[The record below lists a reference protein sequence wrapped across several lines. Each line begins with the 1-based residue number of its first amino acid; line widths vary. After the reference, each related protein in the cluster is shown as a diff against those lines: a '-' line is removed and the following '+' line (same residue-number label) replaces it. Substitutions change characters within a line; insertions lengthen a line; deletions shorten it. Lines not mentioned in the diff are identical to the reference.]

1 MWIGGAARAWE
12 YVTNIGLVCRL
23 YSGLI
28 GPLEPI
34 PFFPCHPTG
43 TVERARKARVR
54 MSRFPARLCRV
65 AGNGDLNEK
74 DINMTVVHPS
84 KQFTGQDSYPT
95 RLPDEERIIERQ
107 DPVIWSKWSKD
118 APITFE
124 EARHYEE
131 KGYLVRRDI
140 FTAQEVRKLIDASAA
155 IRADA
160 SDIRSEDL
168 VTEPGTNA
176 VRTVFRLDDHSKT
189 FARLARDARLADI
202 ARFLLGDEVYLHQSR
217 LNYKPGFTGKEFYWH
232 SDFETWHA
240 EDGMPRMRAVS
251 ASVLLTDNSELNG
264 PLMLIPGSH
273 RKFIACSGETPEDN
287 HKSSLKKQEIGVPST
302 QLLEK
307 MAEQAGLDSATGPAG
322 TVIFFECNTMHA
334 SNGNV
339 TPFPRSNAFFVYN
352 AVSNAVTTPFAA
364 PKPRPDFL
372 ANRGPVKALKVVK
385 GNFA

>member
-1 MWIGGAARAWE
+1 M
-12 YVTNIGLVCRL
+12 N
-23 YSGLI
+23 
-28 GPLEPI
+28 
-34 PFFPCHPTG
+34 
-43 TVERARKARVR
+43 
-54 MSRFPARLCRV
+54 
-65 AGNGDLNEK
+65 
-74 DINMTVVHPS
+74 VVHPA
-84 KQFTGQDSYPT
+84 KRFTGQDSYPT
-95 RLPDEERIIERQ
+95 RLPDKERIIARQ
-107 DPVIWSKWSKD
+107 DPVIWSAWSED
-118 APITFE
+118 APISLE
-124 EARHYEE
+124 ETRHYEE
-131 KGYLVRRDI
+131 KGYLVRRNI
-140 FTAQEVRKLIDASAA
+140 FTAEEIRKLIDASAD

-176 VRTVFRLDDHSKT
+176 VRTVFRLDDHSRI

-251 ASVLLTDNSELNG
+251 ASVLLTDNSQLNG

-273 RKFIACSGETPEDN
+273 RKFIACAGETPQDN
-287 HKSSLKKQEIGVPST
+287 HKSSLMKQEIGVPST
-302 QLLEK
+302 GLLEK
-307 MAEQAGLDSATGPAG
+307 MADEAGLDAATGPAG

-352 AVSNAVTTPFAA
+352 AVSNAVDTPFAA
-364 PKPRPDFL
+364 SQPRPDFL
-372 ANRGPVKALKVVK
+372 ANRGAAKALDIVT
-385 GNFA
+385 GSFA